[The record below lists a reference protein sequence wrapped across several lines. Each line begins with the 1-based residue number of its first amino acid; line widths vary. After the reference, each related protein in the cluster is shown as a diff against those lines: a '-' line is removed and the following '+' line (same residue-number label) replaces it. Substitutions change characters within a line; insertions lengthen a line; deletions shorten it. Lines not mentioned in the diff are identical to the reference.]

1 MEKLISACGLN
12 CADCDAYKATIDN
25 DEAARE
31 EVAKKW
37 SEIYGA
43 NCTPMD
49 CICEGCM
56 QDGLLSTAHA
66 TTCALRSCAVEKEIK
81 NCSECD
87 EFACDQLEEF
97 FTYVPDAREVLEKLR
112 EKGK

>member
-1 MEKLISACGLN
+1 MDEIISACGLN
-12 CADCDAYKATIDN
+12 CADCEAYKATIN
-25 DEAARE
+25 DDEVARE

-43 NCTPMD
+43 NCQPED

-66 TTCALRSCAVEKEIK
+66 TTCGIRACVVERGLDNCAGCK
-81 NCSECD
+81 
-87 EFACDQLEEF
+87 EFACGQLEEF
-97 FTYVPDAREVLEKLR
+97 FEFVPDAKTVLEGLR
-112 EKGK
+112 GKA